1 MQNIKAY
8 LSVKGV
14 LGESKD
20 SYNAKKITPPQLV
33 KGCSTM
39 LSLRLFTGDDS
50 NIAYPIESL
59 AGVVSWSFV
68 LDSDYNKS
76 TTPKIVADNANI
88 RVVTGSDGDD
98 NTPYTEIV
106 IPILNMNTVELN
118 ELLKDSAVSKS
129 LIGELVGYDSTGE
142 NIFVLQ
148 VEGFTIRN
156 RVNYDNEPTELPEDY
171 LKADQVRAL
180 IASGVVIEYSADG
193 NSWHTTQSADDFYLR
208 FRSASSATSAWSSP
222 IKLLQGP
229 QGIQGIQGEQGKQG
243 EKGDKGDKGNTPTLS
258 VGSVNTLAP
267 TENATVTITP
277 NGENY
282 VVNFAIPKGNVGE
295 AFKVDATG
303 ITSEKSQYD
312 SQPQGFAFLDV
323 TSGMLYV
330 KLSNNNAD
338 WSDPLPF
345 KGDKGDKGDIGLTPQ
360 ISIGTVTKGDTAS
373 ATVSQ
378 TNENVTLNLTLPKGD
393 KGDVA
398 DIRPGTVT
406 TLESN
411 QNATVDIRQEGES
424 YYIDLGIPQG
434 IQGKQGEQGVQGEIG
449 LTPQFSIGTVSK
461 GDNANATVSQVDE
474 NVTLNLTL
482 PKGDKGDKGDVPT
495 LVSGTVTTLAPNQNA
510 TVDIRQDGESY

>member
-88 RVVTGSDGDD
+88 RVVTGVDGEDS
-98 NTPYTEIV
+98 TPYTEVV

-129 LIGELVGYDSTGE
+129 LIGELVGYDSVGE

-148 VEGFTIRN
+148 IEGFTIRN
-156 RVNYDNEPTELPEDY
+156 RVNYDSEPTELPEDY

-180 IASGVVIEYSADG
+180 IASGVVIEYSTDG
-193 NSWHTTQSADDFYLR
+193 NSWHSTQSADDFYLR

-229 QGIQGIQGEQGKQG
+229 QGIQGKQGEQGIQG
-243 EKGDKGDKGNTPTLS
+243 
-258 VGSVNTLAP
+258 
-267 TENATVTITP
+267 
-277 NGENY
+277 
-282 VVNFAIPKGNVGE
+282 
-295 AFKVDATG
+295 
-303 ITSEKSQYD
+303 
-312 SQPQGFAFLDV
+312 PQ
-323 TSGMLYV
+323 
-330 KLSNNNAD
+330 
-338 WSDPLPF
+338 
-345 KGDKGDKGDIGLTPQ
+345 GDKGDKGDQGIQGLQGEQGVAGPQGERGEIGPAMKIDAVGTLEERANYDNQPRDFTFFDKDNVKLYIK
-360 ISIGTVTKGDTAS
+360 ISDEPGLWSEPIDIKG
-373 ATVSQ
+373 
-378 TNENVTLNLTLPKGD
+378 PKGD
-393 KGDVA
+393 KGDQGDQGVA
-398 DIRPGTVT
+398 GPQGPQGPQGVVATIFGGTVT
-406 TLESN
+406 TLEPSA
-411 QNATVDIRQEGES
+411 NATATIRYDS
-424 YYIDLGIPQG
+424 TNNVYYLDLGIP
-434 IQGKQGEQGVQGEIG
+434 KGEMGDAGEESAELKRRIETLESTDSEINDRVTNLETALTGVDTLLDEI
-449 LTPQFSIGTVSK
+449 IG
-461 GDNANATVSQVDE
+461 A
-474 NVTLNLTL
+474 
-482 PKGDKGDKGDVPT
+482 
-495 LVSGTVTTLAPNQNA
+495 
-510 TVDIRQDGESY
+510 

>member
-33 KGCSTM
+33 KGCSTI

-88 RVVTGSDGDD
+88 RVVTGTDGDD

-156 RVNYDNEPTELPEDY
+156 RVNYDSEPTELPEDY

-180 IASGVVIEYSADG
+180 IASGFVLEFSVDG
-193 NSWHTTQSADDFYLR
+193 NSWHTTQTTDDFYYR
-208 FRSASSATSAWSSP
+208 FRSGSSATSAWSTP
-222 IKLLQGP
+222 VKLIQGP
-229 QGIQGIQGEQGKQG
+229 QGIQGIQGIQGEQGIQG
-243 EKGDKGDKGNTPTLS
+243 
-258 VGSVNTLAP
+258 
-267 TENATVTITP
+267 
-277 NGENY
+277 
-282 VVNFAIPKGNVGE
+282 
-295 AFKVDATG
+295 
-303 ITSEKSQYD
+303 
-312 SQPQGFAFLDV
+312 PQGD
-323 TSGMLYV
+323 
-330 KLSNNNAD
+330 
-338 WSDPLPF
+338 
-345 KGDKGDKGDIGLTPQ
+345 KGDKGDKGDQGIQGEQGIQGIQGERGEIGPAMKIDAMGTLEERANYDDQPRDFTFFDIDNVKLYIK
-360 ISIGTVTKGDTAS
+360 ISDESGAWSSAIDIKGHKGDTGEQGPQGP
-373 ATVSQ
+373 TGPQ
-378 TNENVTLNLTLPKGD
+378 GPKGD
-393 KGDVA
+393 QGAVA
-398 DIRPGTVT
+398 TISVGTVT
-406 TLESN
+406 TLEPGA
-411 QNATVDIRQEGES
+411 NATAEIRYDS
-424 YYIDLGIPQG
+424 TNNVYYLDLGIP
-434 IQGKQGEQGVQGEIG
+434 KGEMGDAGEESAELKDRITALETALDGVNALLDEILGTTPEEEGE
-449 LTPQFSIGTVSK
+449 TV
-461 GDNANATVSQVDE
+461 E
-474 NVTLNLTL
+474 
-482 PKGDKGDKGDVPT
+482 
-495 LVSGTVTTLAPNQNA
+495 
-510 TVDIRQDGESY
+510 

>member
-50 NIAYPIESL
+50 NVAYPIESL

-88 RVVTGSDGDD
+88 RVVTGTDGED
-98 NTPYTEIV
+98 NTPYTEVV

-180 IASGVVIEYSADG
+180 IASGVVFEYSADG
-193 NSWHTTQSADDFYLR
+193 NSWHSTQSADDFYLR

-229 QGIQGIQGEQGKQG
+229 QGNQGKQG
-243 EKGDKGDKGNTPTLS
+243 K
-258 VGSVNTLAP
+258 
-267 TENATVTITP
+267 
-277 NGENY
+277 
-282 VVNFAIPKGNVGE
+282 
-295 AFKVDATG
+295 
-303 ITSEKSQYD
+303 
-312 SQPQGFAFLDV
+312 
-323 TSGMLYV
+323 
-330 KLSNNNAD
+330 
-338 WSDPLPF
+338 
-345 KGDKGDKGDIGLTPQ
+345 TPQ
-360 ISIGTVTKGDTAS
+360 ISIGTVIKGDEAS
-373 ATVSQ
+373 AT
-378 TNENVTLNLTLPKGD
+378 
-393 KGDVA
+393 
-398 DIRPGTVT
+398 I
-406 TLESN
+406 
-411 QNATVDIRQEGES
+411 
-424 YYIDLGIPQG
+424 
-434 IQGKQGEQGVQGEIG
+434 
-449 LTPQFSIGTVSK
+449 
-461 GDNANATVSQVDE
+461 SQVDE

-482 PKGDKGDKGDVPT
+482 PKGDKGNKGDVADI
-495 LVSGTVTTLAPNQNA
+495 SAGTVTTLAPSENA
-510 TVDIRQDGESY
+510 TVEIVPNADNSGYLVNFSIPKGDVGEAFKIDATGVTEDKSLYDDQQQGFAFLDVTSGMLYVKLSSDIGDWSEPLPFKGEKGDAPTIEIGTVETLLPNQQATATVTQNGDIVTLNLGIPQGATGVGEKGDKGDTGSAPTVQVGTVQTLQPGSQATVTVSQSGDIATFSFGIPKGDTGDGSQDLTTVNQRLDSIEEQLSGVDTLLDEIIGA